1 MNKKAFG
8 KRINTARKEKRVTSE
23 KLSEI
28 VGKNAVFIRQIEG
41 ANKLPSLPTFVDICN
56 ALNVSP
62 NYLLFDSIK
71 DNAQDNVEEIID
83 NAIAHT
89 KKLGRKFK
97 GIFGSKSK
105 NDGLNLLQES
115 DFEI

>member
-8 KRINTARKEKRVTSE
+8 KRINTARKEKRVISE

-71 DNAQDNVEEIID
+71 DNAQDNVEEII
-83 NAIAHT
+83 IQKIRMLTPEQT
-89 KKLGRKFK
+89 KVVLSVFETL
-97 GIFGSKSK
+97 I
-105 NDGLNLLQES
+105 DGLANS
-115 DFEI
+115 

>member
-71 DNAQDNVEEIID
+71 DNAQDNVEEII
-83 NAIAHT
+83 IQKIRMLTPEQT
-89 KKLGRKFK
+89 KVVLSVFETL
-97 GIFGSKSK
+97 I
-105 NDGLNLLQES
+105 DGLANS
-115 DFEI
+115 

>member
-71 DNAQDNVEEIID
+71 DNAQDNVEEII
-83 NAIAHT
+83 IHKIRKITPEQT
-89 KKLGRKFK
+89 KLVISVFDTL
-97 GIFGSKSK
+97 I
-105 NDGLNLLQES
+105 DGLANS
-115 DFEI
+115 

>member
-41 ANKLPSLPTFVDICN
+41 ANKLPSLRTFVDICN

-71 DNAQDNVEEIID
+71 DNAQDNVEEII
-83 NAIAHT
+83 IQKIRMLTPEQT
-89 KKLGRKFK
+89 KVVLSVFETL
-97 GIFGSKSK
+97 I
-105 NDGLNLLQES
+105 DGLANS
-115 DFEI
+115 

>member
-71 DNAQDNVEEIID
+71 DNAQDNVEEIIIQ
-83 NAIAHT
+83 NIRMLTPEQT
-89 KKLGRKFK
+89 KVVLSVFETL
-97 GIFGSKSK
+97 I
-105 NDGLNLLQES
+105 DGLANS
-115 DFEI
+115 